1 MKITYPSPNAKKA
14 RIGLH
19 VRPASFKRGA
29 GGLCNATDAVA
40 LTKHKTAY
48 SMQKALWLFVI
59 LAIIG
64 LVLYAHL
71 QLPFIGI
78 PHAH

>member
-1 MKITYPSPNAKKA
+1 MKITYPSPNAKEA

-19 VRPASFKRGA
+19 VRPASFKRGV
-29 GGLCNATDAVA
+29 GGLCNANDAVA
-40 LTKHKTAY
+40 LSKHKTSY
-48 SMQKALWLFVI
+48 SMQKVLWIVVI
-59 LAIIG
+59 LALIG
-64 LVLYAHL
+64 MVLYTHL

>member
-1 MKITYPSPNAKKA
+1 MKITYPSPNAKEA
-14 RIGLH
+14 RIGLY
-19 VRPASFKRGA
+19 VRPASFKRVA

-40 LTKHKTAY
+40 LTKYITAY
-48 SMQKALWLFVI
+48 SMQKAIWLFVI
-59 LAIIG
+59 LASIG
-64 LVLYAHL
+64 LAFYVHL

>member
-1 MKITYPSPNAKKA
+1 MKVTYPSPNAKEA

-29 GGLCNATDAVA
+29 SGLCNAKDAIA
-40 LTKHKTAY
+40 LTKYKTAY
-48 SMQKALWLFVI
+48 SMQKAIWLFVI
-59 LAIIG
+59 LACIG
-64 LVLYAHL
+64 LALYVNL